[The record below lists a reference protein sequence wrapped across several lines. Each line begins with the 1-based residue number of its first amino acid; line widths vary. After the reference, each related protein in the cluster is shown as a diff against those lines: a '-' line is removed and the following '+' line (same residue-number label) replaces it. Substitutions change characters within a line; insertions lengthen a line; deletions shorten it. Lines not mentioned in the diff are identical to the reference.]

1 MSILKAKSSL
11 DFLNWTIPE
20 KIKKGQVIIDG
31 LTAQTAKLPKLRVSI
46 LTLTD
51 RQANLI
57 FTSAAAGT
65 GNHSAVADQAASV
78 KLWDAD
84 FKDDALYVSEVADG
98 NKVLI
103 LATGYDCTSTETVA
117 TVIPVELGKFTAA
130 IGSKT
135 GSVALNADS
144 QHGASAYL
152 FTLVPPEATIKQMGN
167 TLVITVGGKTI
178 YVTANTHHVATA
190 EGLTSDVV
198 VSAYGLALN
207 LRGSGPFIK
216 SLKDVRP
223 D

>member
-1 MSILKAKSSL
+1 MSTLKAKVSL
-11 DFLNWTIPE
+11 DFLNGSIDS

-31 LTAQTAKLPKLRVSI
+31 LTAQILKVPDLKVPI
-46 LTLTD
+46 LTLKD
-51 RQANLI
+51 RQANLV
-57 FTSAAAGT
+57 FTSTAAASGSHT
-65 GNHSAVADQAASV
+65 AIADQAASE

-84 FKDDALYVSEVADG
+84 FRSDAISVSEVADG

-103 LATGYDCTSTETVA
+103 LATGYDCTSTETVPS
-117 TVIPVELGKFTAA
+117 VIPVALGGYTAA

-167 TLVITVGGKTI
+167 TLVITVGGKII